1 MRSESNGSWGRAW
14 LRVLR
19 VLLVLRVLRVP
30 SRGCGT
36 CCVTRPFRFYDDAVK
51 LCSEA
56 KAPKLIS
63 EIQRLRQWLTKH
75 QNENLSDAGKQKL
88 MSACET
94 YFKFAVARDATFE
107 SPECE
112 SVQNLISDILKLPE
126 GKLVRSAGG
135 KSKAMKWLELSQS
148 RRPGPSNLAAAHPVP
163 ATRWIVADMTHSHC
177 LQLVSASSDAELSG
191 QVLDD
196 VRVGDAS
203 TAQRV
208 RSCLDAGG
216 VVEVE
221 LDGSNAIVG
230 VYCTDA

>member
-1 MRSESNGSWGRAW
+1 MSCDAE
-14 LRVLR
+14 RVE
-19 VLLVLRVLRVP
+19 
-30 SRGCGT
+30 
-36 CCVTRPFRFYDDAVK
+36 RFYDDAVK

-148 RRPGPSNLAAAHPVP
+148 RRPGPASNLAAAHSVP
-163 ATRWIVADMTHSHC
+163 ATRWIVADMSHSNC
-177 LQLVSASSDAELSG
+177 LQLVSASCDAELSG

-221 LDGSNAIVG
+221 LNSSNAIIG